1 MRSSAKA
8 RSRARA
14 GRLLKARGHQDGELS
29 VLVGGDKNARYE
41 TVLQVMDELREQ
53 GVQKVGLQVKLA
65 SERAGRLSAEA
76 LEFRKRRE
84 PALGRAFVLAFA
96 VHAILVGVMFF
107 GVRWQSHPPDSVTVE
122 LWETPAAPPPPVVEA
137 PKPEPKPEP
146 PKPEPK
152 PEPPKPE
159 PKPEPPSR
167 NPKSR
172 SRRSSR
178 KAAAQA
184 QAKAQAGAEGREAKA
199 QAQGRPGIRKA
210 PARRAAAEQKTL
222 SEQTRLREERALAER
237 LAAAANKKALDDW
250 VTKIRVRVK
259 SKMGLLPPGLTGNP
273 EAIFSVKLLPSGDVL
288 DVQKRKSS
296 GHAGYDD
303 MVERAIRNATPLPLP
318 TDPKVF
324 QRELELKFRPRTNS
338 RTRHA
343 PSPVGDRPTLG
354 AVAIIGHSRKQ

>member
-1 MRSSAKA
+1 M
-8 RSRARA
+8 
-14 GRLLKARGHQDGELS
+14 
-29 VLVGGDKNARYE
+29 
-41 TVLQVMDELREQ
+41 
-53 GVQKVGLQVKLA
+53 
-65 SERAGRLSAEA
+65 SAEA

-122 LWETPAAPPPPVVEA
+122 LWETPAAPPPPPVVEA

-159 PKPEPPSR
+159 PKPEPTKPE
-167 NPKSR
+167 PKIE
-172 SRRSSR
+172 
-178 KAAAQA
+178 KPQIV
-184 QAKAQAGAEGREAKA
+184 E
-199 QAQGRPGIRKA
+199 KA
-210 PARRAAAEQKTL
+210 PPPKPKPKPKPEPKVEKPKPKPKADPEFEKRLRAEAAAEQKTL

-324 QRELELKFRPRTNS
+324 QRELELKFRPQ
-338 RTRHA
+338 
-343 PSPVGDRPTLG
+343 D
-354 AVAIIGHSRKQ
+354 Q